1 MAYHAIT
8 FSFFNLST
16 FPKPR
21 ARNPPMSQDL
31 PTIRLCTADVP
42 SDARDPHSF
51 LPDLD
56 QVCKPVIDERNP
68 QLIIY
73 SCFSRNFRRL
83 PETARRLFI
92 CLENVHPNFNECDY
106 AIACQPMTFGDR
118 YLRVAPWEYGFNL
131 EGINDRAPFL
141 SETKTRFCNFIYSN
155 NKSRYIGTQDR
166 LNFCRELMNY
176 KQVDCPGRVLHN
188 MEAPELDGRYT
199 NSRSASKIAFT
210 RAYKFTIAWE
220 NTYGE
225 GYCTE
230 KLIEPLMAGSVP
242 IYKGSLPEC
251 INPKSVINVDDFA
264 DTASL
269 IDYIRYLDENDEA
282 YRAVLAEKPLLDG
295 YKLNWRERV
304 RDFLRHIIEHIDE
317 PRCRAPFRRDTE
329 WLMLKE
335 AGFLGRAGMAVTQAL
350 RRLSKRKG

>member
-1 MAYHAIT
+1 
-8 FSFFNLST
+8 
-16 FPKPR
+16 
-21 ARNPPMSQDL
+21 MSQDL

-131 EGINDRAPFL
+131 EGINERSSFLAAP
-141 SETKTRFCNFIYSN
+141 KTRFCNFIYSN

-282 YRAVLAEKPLLDG
+282 YRAVLSEKPLLDG

-350 RRLSKRKG
+350 RRLGKRKR